1 MNLAFETHSLPHCP
15 RACIYDCSQAGVEI
29 SSRPDQAPED
39 SEEMP
44 LVEEW
49 QKEGLRDGEG

>member
-1 MNLAFETHSLPHCP
+1 MTLAFETHSLPHCP
-15 RACIYDCSQAGVEI
+15 RACICDCSQAGVEI
-29 SSRPDQAPED
+29 SSQPDQAP
-39 SEEMP
+39 EEMP